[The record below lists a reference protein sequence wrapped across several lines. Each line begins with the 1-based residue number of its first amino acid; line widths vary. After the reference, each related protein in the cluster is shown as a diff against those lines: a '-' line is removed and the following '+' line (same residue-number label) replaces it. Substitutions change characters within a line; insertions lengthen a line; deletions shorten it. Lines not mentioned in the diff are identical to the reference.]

1 MRGVENE
8 NLLLSN
14 RIVHFPYLSWD
25 IPGSGWISAEIRK
38 RDGSCAATET
48 A

>member
-1 MRGVENE
+1 MRGVENGK
-8 NLLLSN
+8 LLLSN

-25 IPGSGWISAEIRK
+25 IPGSVWISAEIRM
-38 RDGSCAATET
+38 RDDPCGATET